1 MSRIALIAAAAIT
14 FAVAAPNL
22 VQAQTR
28 TPDQRAVTAHV
39 DFNDASQTRLYYAKL
54 QAAAHAVCASD
65 MSDPLTAD
73 ADKICERQ
81 ALRDAVRQVGAP
93 QLSRLDRE
101 NDHVGK
107 AQMLASNDR

>member
-1 MSRIALIAAAAIT
+1 MPRIALVAAAALT
-14 FAVAAPNL
+14 FAAIAPTL
-22 VQAQTR
+22 AQAQTR

-39 DFNDASQTRLYYAKL
+39 DFNDAKQTRSYYAKL

-65 MSDPLTAD
+65 MSDPLTAE
-73 ADKICERQ
+73 ADKACERQ

-101 NDHVGK
+101 NDRTDE
-107 AQMLASNDR
+107 AQMLASSDR